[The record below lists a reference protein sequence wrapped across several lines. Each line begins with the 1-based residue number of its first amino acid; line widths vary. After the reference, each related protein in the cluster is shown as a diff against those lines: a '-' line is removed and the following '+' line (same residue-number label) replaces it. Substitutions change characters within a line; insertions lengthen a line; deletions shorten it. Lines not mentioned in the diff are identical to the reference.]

1 MRGIKRFLLLAP
13 LCALA
18 ACVEAMPPAQVPQ
31 PGADSCNAA
40 SFRGLVGQPRGVL
53 DRMTLPAGTRII
65 GPRDAVTMDFNAG
78 RMNFEIGEDGRI
90 AKIGCY

>member
-1 MRGIKRFLLLAP
+1 MLAP

-18 ACVEAMPPAQVPQ
+18 ACAEAPPPASAPQ
-31 PGADSCNAA
+31 PGTDSCNAA
-40 SFRGLVGQPRGVL
+40 SFRGLVGQPREVL

-65 GPRDAVTMDFNAG
+65 GPRDAVTMDFSPG
-78 RMNFEIGEDGRI
+78 RLNFEIGENGRI

>member
-1 MRGIKRFLLLAP
+1 MRRFLLLVP

-18 ACVEAMPPAQVPQ
+18 ACVEAEPPAQA
-31 PGADSCNAA
+31 PGTESDSCNAA
-40 SFRGLVGQPRGVL
+40 SFRGLIGQPRGVL
-53 DRMTLPAGTRII
+53 DGMTLPAGTRVI
-65 GPRDAVTMDFNAG
+65 GPRDAVTMDFRAS